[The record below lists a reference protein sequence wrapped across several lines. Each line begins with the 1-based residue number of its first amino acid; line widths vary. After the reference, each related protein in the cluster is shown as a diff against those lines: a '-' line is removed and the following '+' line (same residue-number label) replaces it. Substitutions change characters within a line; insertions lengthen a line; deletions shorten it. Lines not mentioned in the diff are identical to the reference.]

1 MPFSFIRRSLR
12 GNVSPL
18 DRPNWLGLNT
28 PVHLLGE
35 RRCPMTDNLKDVLG
49 WGSPIGLAIFF
60 IAIGIL
66 VRLTAWGRGKKD

>member
-1 MPFSFIRRSLR
+1 
-12 GNVSPL
+12 
-18 DRPNWLGLNT
+18 
-28 PVHLLGE
+28 
-35 RRCPMTDNLKDVLG
+35 MTEDLKEVLG